1 MWNKYYI
8 IILQCKC
15 LALSA
20 DLSLDFLAGV
30 PGIES
35 EAKVLWAGEPG
46 SKSYFIKTIFFQKL
60 RELPAIFAAEC

>member
-1 MWNKYYI
+1 MWNKNYI

-20 DLSLDFLAGV
+20 DLGLDFLAGV

-46 SKSYFIKTIFFQKL
+46 RIDVKS
-60 RELPAIFAAEC
+60 A